1 MKWFKQFDCTW
12 LPVADFDQSVEFYEK
27 ELELKPLDINWEQKW
42 AEFYLSPG
50 AKLAI
55 HGLKA
60 TNANPL
66 GAVVLLVENLEQSE
80 LWLRGKGIKLYDKQE
95 IGNGDKL
102 ASFDDPDGNVIQ
114 LLQHAG
120 KAGRP
125 EDL

>member
-1 MKWFKQFDCTW
+1 MKWFKQFDCSW
-12 LPVADFDQSVEFYEK
+12 LPVSDFERAVEFYEK
-27 ELELKPLDINWEQKW
+27 QLELKPLDINWEQKW

-66 GAVVLLVENLEQSE
+66 GAVVLAVDNLEQSE
-80 LWLRGKGIKLYDKQE
+80 LWLRGKGIKLYDKRE
-95 IGNGDKL
+95 IGAGDKM

-114 LLQHAG
+114 LLQPV
-120 KAGRP
+120 GRGGQSG
-125 EDL
+125 D

>member
-12 LPVADFDQSVEFYEK
+12 LPVADFEQAVAFYEK

-66 GAVVLLVENLEQSE
+66 GALVLLVENLEQSE

-120 KAGRP
+120 KGGRP
-125 EDL
+125 EEF

>member
-1 MKWFKQFDCTW
+1 M
-12 LPVADFDQSVEFYEK
+12 
-27 ELELKPLDINWEQKW
+27 
-42 AEFYLSPG
+42 SPG

-66 GAVVLLVENLEQSE
+66 GAVVLEVENLEQSE

-95 IGNGDKL
+95 IGPGDKL

-114 LLQHAG
+114 LLQPAG
-120 KAGRP
+120 KGGHSANS
-125 EDL
+125 

>member
-1 MKWFKQFDCTW
+1 MKWFKQFDCSW
-12 LPVADFDQSVEFYEK
+12 LPVSDFERAVEFYEK
-27 ELELKPLDINWEQKW
+27 DLELKPLDINWEQKW

-66 GAVVLLVENLEQSE
+66 GAVVLEVENLEQSE

-95 IGNGDKL
+95 IGPGDKL

-114 LLQHAG
+114 LLQPAG
-120 KAGRP
+120 KGGHSANS
-125 EDL
+125 